1 LAICALIGL
10 INGYITL
17 QFAVPSFIT
26 TLGMLFIARSLTVVI
41 SGGFPPLLPDDLP
54 TWLFTDYIW
63 PGSILRMSFVWF
75 AGIAL
80 LAAALLSLTNF
91 GNWIRATGGF
101 NEAAASMGIPVRR
114 VKIICFMLCS
124 MLAGFAGLLQVLRLG
139 SPLPS
144 IGEGLELQ
152 AVAAAVIGGTAL
164 ARRHRHRPRRHH
176 RRAAHPRHRQRPRPV
191 ARRCEL
197 VQVRDRAADHVRGDR
212 QCLDGQDVA
221 QDQGGG
227 TQMTSPVIECRNLQ
241 KWYSGVHALKN
252 VSLTIQPGES
262 VGLVGDNGA
271 GKSTLIKILSGV
283 HRQDSGQI
291 RIEGKD
297 VDFRSPKDAMH
308 HGLETIY
315 QYNSMV
321 PTMSIA
327 RNLFIGREP
336 LKWRIGN
343 FGLIDQKRMRAE
355 SVRAIADVDL
365 HLRSPDALVG
375 ELSGGQR
382 QGVAIARAMHFK
394 SKVLILDE
402 PTNHL
407 SVKETNKVIGFVRGL
422 KAQGLTGI
430 FISHNI
436 QHVFQSCD
444 RIVAMA
450 RGEIVFD
457 QSDGRRHSASTKST
471 SML

>member
-1 LAICALIGL
+1 M
-10 INGYITL
+10 
-17 QFAVPSFIT
+17 T
-26 TLGMLFIARSLTVVI
+26 TPI
-41 SGGFPPLLPDDLP
+41 
-54 TWLFTDYIW
+54 
-63 PGSILRMSFVWF
+63 
-75 AGIAL
+75 
-80 LAAALLSLTNF
+80 
-91 GNWIRATGGF
+91 
-101 NEAAASMGIPVRR
+101 
-114 VKIICFMLCS
+114 
-124 MLAGFAGLLQVLRLG
+124 
-139 SPLPS
+139 
-144 IGEGLELQ
+144 
-152 AVAAAVIGGTAL
+152 
-164 ARRHRHRPRRHH
+164 
-176 RRAAHPRHRQRPRPV
+176 
-191 ARRCEL
+191 
-197 VQVRDRAADHVRGDR
+197 
-212 QCLDGQDVA
+212 
-221 QDQGGG
+221 
-227 TQMTSPVIECRNLQ
+227 IECRNLQ

-252 VSLTIQPGES
+252 VDLTIHPGET

-283 HRQDSGQI
+283 HHQDSGDVL
-291 RIEGKD
+291 IEGRK
-297 VDFRSPKDAMH
+297 VALRSPKDAMRY
-308 HGLETIY
+308 GLETIY

-336 LKWRIGN
+336 MKWSV
-343 FGLIDQKRMRAE
+343 FGVGIMDQKRMRVE
-355 SVRAIADVDL
+355 SIQAIADVDL

-407 SVKETNKVIGFVRGL
+407 SVKETDKVIGFVRGL

-430 FISHNI
+430 FISHNM

-457 QSDGRRHSASTKST
+457 KPTADT
-471 SML
+471 SIDEVHALL